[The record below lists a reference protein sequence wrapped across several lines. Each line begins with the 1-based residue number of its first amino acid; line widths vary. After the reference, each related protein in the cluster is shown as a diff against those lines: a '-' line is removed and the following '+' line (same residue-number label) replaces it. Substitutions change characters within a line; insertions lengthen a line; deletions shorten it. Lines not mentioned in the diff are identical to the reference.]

1 MEGEERRGGGFG
13 RWVAGAARVL
23 VALAGLACLAA
34 AGGIVVF
41 TQTATGR
48 DVIRG
53 MLESALT
60 GTVNGR
66 VRVGAITGGNLV
78 TRASLA
84 SFRIEEADGSP
95 FLALDSVRVEY
106 SPLGFLTG
114 EYHFR
119 RLRAVRVELTL
130 EQDTSGTWNYQRL
143 FGHGPDTTAAP
154 RPDTA
159 SGGGT
164 RIVVTDAHVDGGRIE
179 VRQPWAADLRG
190 AARDSAVRDAL
201 AGGTIWNVQRGPGGR
216 PVREF
221 VLDSL
226 SGSFPSLRLADPDRP
241 FRLAFSDLTSRVE
254 AVRQPLDVQALTGA
268 ADFGDTIDV
277 RLDEVRTASSRISGK
292 GWVVPDS
299 VPIFRFDLD
308 ADPLGF
314 ADLGWLPVPVPD
326 RGGGPVALVLRSSG
340 PTTVVEAHDGDV
352 RSGDSRLRGSF
363 ELHLTDPARF
373 ASYDVQVDPLR
384 LSLVDRL
391 LDRPTDVDGLVSGE
405 LTGSGPID
413 LLGMDGTLTLR
424 RPGPSDSAGAPS
436 RVGLHGAMSLTTP
449 RRLGSLRLDFQ
460 GFEPRWTRVLGIDT
474 RQPGR
479 LSGTA
484 TLDGVIGRRVTFTE
498 DLTQRIPGDT
508 TSHVTGRG
516 SLDMTDTVRV
526 DVSLT
531 TAPLS
536 LSVIDPYF
544 PNVDMVG
551 VVRGPVQARGCLC
564 DLTASA
570 DLATPRG
577 HLTFDGSFDLVAERR
592 RYDARLTA
600 RGIQLRQWLK
610 GGPRTRLAVR
620 GRVQGEGTDPA
631 DLAATF
637 DLEILPSMFAG
648 ARVDSSLLRF
658 SVREGLATADTF
670 AIRTDVGRVRGR
682 GAFGL
687 ASDKSGSLVLDVD
700 APDLS
705 AWNRWLV
712 PGRNPAEPDTSAA
725 GLLAEF
731 PGAGDEEGG
740 GEERPASRPD
750 TLAGSLAARGV
761 VYGNLDSY
769 AFGGSVTARSPSYG
783 RVAADSARLTLDV
796 TSAASLDS
804 LVLRGDAWGLE
815 RGAVAAD
822 SVALRI
828 SRRGPREAE
837 LAIQARRD
845 TTAALDAAGS
855 VAWGEGR
862 ARVDLRSLSLGF
874 GIQRITLQR
883 PATVMWSDSGV
894 AVDSLLLSGTRGGL
908 IRAEGEVPRRGEAR
922 FDLAVQHVQL
932 ANVAS
937 FLHMDPA
944 PSGRLDASFS
954 VRGTGSAPVMDAS
967 VRVDSPTVGSHAY
980 TRLEATLHYA
990 DRETRVHGQLS
1001 GAKGPLVK
1009 VSGRVEGD
1017 LAPATTGDRFPDRPL
1032 DLKLEADSLPL
1043 ELAAAPFAQLRAV
1056 AGTAS
1061 GTLTVRGG
1069 PEAPELGG
1077 SLTLAG
1083 GAATVPSLG
1092 VRFAKIDGPVRFEGT
1107 KATLD
1112 SLGFV
1117 SAAGGGG
1124 TLKGTLDLAHP
1135 TDPGFDLDLAA
1146 RKLQAIERR
1155 RASATLDGKAHLA
1168 GSYSR
1173 PTVTGN
1179 VRISNGTIR
1188 FREFLREQDVVD
1200 LTDPEMYALLD
1211 TTSLAE
1217 RRLVAAA
1224 QNPFMQNLRMDLSVS
1239 VGPDL
1244 WMRSQQM
1251 AVEISGDIQVRM
1263 DRSRGDLTVFGPVQ
1277 LVRGTYTWT
1286 PSGLGGVGELVSRQL
1301 RITDG
1306 TIAFV
1311 GTPGVDPNLDITAE
1325 HRIQTS
1331 QGPITVTAHVG
1342 GTMLQPEL
1350 SLSSEPSLSQS
1361 DQVCVLLFNRPCAAT
1376 GTYAEGSTSAS
1387 QLAGEQLLG
1396 RFGSELSS
1404 LLVGQSP
1411 IEYLNVRQGPT
1422 TSQTAGAGGETS
1434 LFGDTEVEAGVY
1446 LGPDVFLTVTY
1457 PVGMPLPEGT
1467 LSWRFRRS
1475 WTLEARMQYRFN
1487 QQFARVVSS
1496 NLDLDRLYGLFLFRD
1511 WSF

>member
-1 MEGEERRGGGFG
+1 MAGEERSGGLG
-13 RWVAGAARVL
+13 RWAAGAARVL
-23 VALAGLACLAA
+23 VALVGLACLAA

-53 MLESALT
+53 MLERALT
-60 GTVNGR
+60 GTVHGR
-66 VRVGAITGGNLV
+66 VRVGAITGGNVV

-119 RLRAVRVELTL
+119 RLRAGRVELTL
-130 EQDTSGTWNYQRL
+130 AQDTSGAWNYQRI
-143 FGHGPDTTAAP
+143 FAGEPDTTAAP

-159 SGGGT
+159 TGGGT

-179 VRQPWAADLRG
+179 VRQPWTTDLRG

-201 AGGTIWNVQRGPGGR
+201 AGGSIWNVQRGPDGR
-216 PVREF
+216 PVKAF
-221 VLDSL
+221 VLDSV

-241 FRLAFSDLTSRVE
+241 FRLAFADLATRLE
-254 AVRQPLDVQALTGA
+254 AVRQPLDVRTLTGSA
-268 ADFGDTIDV
+268 VFGDTIEV
-277 RLDEVRTASSRISGK
+277 RLDEIRTPSSSLTGS

-308 ADPLGF
+308 ADPLDF
-314 ADLGWLPVPVPD
+314 ADLGWLPIPVPD
-326 RGGGPVALVLRSSG
+326 RGGGPVGIVLRSSG
-340 PTTVVEAHDGDV
+340 PTTVVEAHDGEM

-373 ASYDVQVDPLR
+373 ASYDVRVDPLR

-405 LTGSGPID
+405 LKGSGPID
-413 LLGMDGTLTLR
+413 LLGMEGELTLR
-424 RPGPSDSAGAPS
+424 RPGPADSAGASS

-449 RRLGSLRLDFQ
+449 RRLGSLKLDFR

-479 LSGTA
+479 ISGTA
-484 TLDGVIGRRVTFTE
+484 MLDGVIGRRVTFTE
-498 DLTQRIPGDT
+498 DLTQRIPDDT

-516 SLDMTDTVRV
+516 TLDMTDTVRV
-526 DVSLT
+526 DVSLRT
-531 TAPLS
+531 DPLS
-536 LSVIDPYF
+536 LSVVDPYF

-551 VVRGPVQARGCLC
+551 VVRGPIEARGCLC

-577 HLTFDGSFDLVAERR
+577 HLSFDGSFDLTAERR

-610 GGPRTRLAVR
+610 GGPRTRLDVR
-620 GRVQGEGTDPA
+620 GRVRGEGTDPA
-631 DLAATF
+631 DLEATF
-637 DLEILPSMFAG
+637 DLEVLPSMFAG

-658 SVREGLATADTF
+658 SVKEGLAKADTF

-687 ASDKSGSLVLDVD
+687 ASDRSGSLVLDVD

-712 PGRNPAEPDTSAA
+712 PGRNPAEPDSSAA
-725 GLLAEF
+725 GLLAQF
-731 PGAGDEEGG
+731 PGAGDEGA
-740 GEERPASRPD
+740 GEQEPASLPD

-769 AFGGSVTARSPSYG
+769 AFGGSLTARSPRYG
-783 RVAADSARLTLDV
+783 PVAADSARLTLDV
-796 TSAASLDS
+796 TSEASLDS

-815 RGAVAAD
+815 RGPVGAD

-828 SRRGPREAE
+828 ARRGPREAE
-837 LAIQARRD
+837 VSIQARRD

-855 VAWGEGR
+855 VALGEGR
-862 ARVDLRSLSLGF
+862 SRVDLRSLSVGF
-874 GIQRITLQR
+874 GVQRITLRQ
-883 PATVMWSDSGV
+883 PATVTWGDSGV
-894 AVDSLLLSGTRGGL
+894 AVDSLLLSGSRGGL

-922 FDLAVQHVQL
+922 FDLAVERVQL

-937 FLHMDPA
+937 FVAMDPA
-944 PSGRLDASFS
+944 PSGRLDASFR
-954 VRGTGSAPVMDAS
+954 VRGTGSSPVMDAS
-967 VRVDSPTVGSHAY
+967 VRVDSPSLGSHAY
-980 TRLEATLHYA
+980 TRLESTLHYA

-1001 GAKGPLVK
+1001 GAEGPLVT
-1009 VSGRVEGD
+1009 VSGSVDGD
-1017 LAPATTGDRFPDRPL
+1017 LAPATRGERFPDRPL
-1032 DLKLEADSLPL
+1032 DLRVEADSLPL
-1043 ELAAAPFAQLRAV
+1043 ELAAAPFGQLRAV
-1056 AGTAS
+1056 EGTAAGTV
-1061 GTLTVRGG
+1061 TVRGS
-1069 PEAPELGG
+1069 PKAPELGG

-1092 VRFAKIDGPVRFEGT
+1092 VRFANVGGPVRFEGT
-1107 KATLD
+1107 EATLD

-1117 SAAGGGG
+1117 SQAGGGG
-1124 TLKGTLDLAHP
+1124 TVTGSVDLAHP
-1135 TDPGFDLDLAA
+1135 TDPGLDLDLAA
-1146 RKLQAIERR
+1146 RKLKAIERR
-1155 RASATLDGKAHLA
+1155 RATATLDGKVHLA
-1168 GSYSR
+1168 GSYTR

-1179 VRISNGTIR
+1179 VRISDGTIR
-1188 FREFLREQDVVD
+1188 FREFLRQQDVVD
-1200 LTDPEMYALLD
+1200 LTDPELYALLD
-1211 TTSLAE
+1211 TTSVAE

-1224 QNPFMQNLRMDLSVS
+1224 QNPFMQNLKMDVSVT

-1251 AVEISGDIQVRM
+1251 AVELSGDIQVRM

-1331 QGPITVTAHVG
+1331 QGPIMVTAHVG
-1342 GTMLQPEL
+1342 GTMLQPQL
-1350 SLSSEPSLSQS
+1350 SLSSEPTLSQS

-1422 TSQTAGAGGETS
+1422 TSQTGGPGGESS

-1446 LGPDVFLTVTY
+1446 LGPDIFLTVTY